1 MSEMSI
7 DFNALAGVETPD
19 RGAAESSVGE
29 LAVQAA
35 QGAEPGHTL
44 SCLAMLTPEQQEA
57 ARKVA
62 AQQFPHLLA
71 DTDALGTF
79 GDQALSAV
87 NSQVNRIFQE
97 VGPVQ
102 IPELTSIMNEINDRM
117 RAFRRNYDPSLNREV
132 RETFD
137 KFADAVKGIFRRG
150 RDIVEML
157 FEEARSVDQQLDRIA
172 GQLATKQHELRR
184 NVVLCDELYQAN
196 EASIAQLV
204 GAIAVMEAILDEA
217 AKAQAAIVVEPSAP
231 DGRAKQEE
239 RARITEF
246 MTAMQTRINEFQ
258 QRLFVAWSTSPQI
271 RNIRALHYG
280 LGQRLALMVNL
291 TIPTMKLT
299 IAQWGLLLE
308 AQQAAGMQ
316 KAVAEGANEV
326 LSAYAAASGQTVGEI
341 SRTMQTPTLD
351 PQTILDVAESLDQ
364 QATGLEYAVRYGES
378 ARQEV
383 VAAIL
388 VAQSSIARTS
398 ADLDKTVAELV
409 VKSANKVELPPAPH
423 LPEAVMAQVPT
434 EKKSAVVAITA

>member
-1 MSEMSI
+1 M
-7 DFNALAGVETPD
+7 
-19 RGAAESSVGE
+19 
-29 LAVQAA
+29 
-35 QGAEPGHTL
+35 
-44 SCLAMLTPEQQEA
+44 
-57 ARKVA
+57 
-62 AQQFPHLLA
+62 
-71 DTDALGTF
+71 
-79 GDQALSAV
+79 
-87 NSQVNRIFQE
+87 
-97 VGPVQ
+97 
-102 IPELTSIMNEINDRM
+102 
-117 RAFRRNYDPSLNREV
+117 
-132 RETFD
+132 
-137 KFADAVKGIFRRG
+137 
-150 RDIVEML
+150 
-157 FEEARSVDQQLDRIA
+157 EARR
-172 GQLATKQHELRR
+172 
-184 NVVLCDELYQAN
+184 
-196 EASIAQLV
+196 
-204 GAIAVMEAILDEA
+204 DEA

-364 QATGLEYAVRYGES
+364 QATGLEDAVRYGES

>member
-1 MSEMSI
+1 
-7 DFNALAGVETPD
+7 
-19 RGAAESSVGE
+19 
-29 LAVQAA
+29 
-35 QGAEPGHTL
+35 
-44 SCLAMLTPEQQEA
+44 MLTPEQQEA

-62 AQQFPHLLA
+62 AQQFPRLLA

-97 VGPVQ
+97 VCPVQ

-117 RAFRRNYDPSLNREV
+117 RAFRRNYGPSLNREV

-231 DGRAKQEE
+231 DGRVKQEE

-291 TIPTMKLT
+291 TTMKLT

-326 LSAYAAASGQTVGEI
+326 LSAYAAASGQTDGEI

-364 QATGLEYAVRYGES
+364 QATGLEDAVRYGES

-383 VAAIL
+383 VAATL

-398 ADLDKTVAELV
+398 ADLDKTAAELV
-409 VKSANKVELPPAPH
+409 VKSANKVELPPTPH

>member
-1 MSEMSI
+1 M
-7 DFNALAGVETPD
+7 
-19 RGAAESSVGE
+19 
-29 LAVQAA
+29 
-35 QGAEPGHTL
+35 
-44 SCLAMLTPEQQEA
+44 
-57 ARKVA
+57 
-62 AQQFPHLLA
+62 
-71 DTDALGTF
+71 
-79 GDQALSAV
+79 
-87 NSQVNRIFQE
+87 
-97 VGPVQ
+97 Q

-157 FEEARSVDQQLDRIA
+157 FEEARSVDQQLDRIS

-204 GAIAVMEAILDEA
+204 GAIAVMEAVLDEA

-364 QATGLEYAVRYGES
+364 QATGLEDAVRYGES

-434 EKKSAVVAITA
+434 EKESAVVAITA

>member
-7 DFNALAGVETPD
+7 DFNALAGAETPD

-29 LAVQAA
+29 LAVQTA

-57 ARKVA
+57 ARKLA
-62 AQQFPHLLA
+62 AQQFPRLLA

-97 VGPVQ
+97 AGPVQ

-117 RAFRRNYDPSLNREV
+117 RAFRRNYDLSLNREV

-231 DGRAKQEE
+231 DGRVKQEE

-291 TIPTMKLT
+291 TTMKLT

-364 QATGLEYAVRYGES
+364 QATGLEDAVRYGES

-388 VAQSSIARTS
+388 VVQSSIARTS

>member
-1 MSEMSI
+1 
-7 DFNALAGVETPD
+7 
-19 RGAAESSVGE
+19 
-29 LAVQAA
+29 
-35 QGAEPGHTL
+35 
-44 SCLAMLTPEQQEA
+44 
-57 ARKVA
+57 
-62 AQQFPHLLA
+62 
-71 DTDALGTF
+71 
-79 GDQALSAV
+79 
-87 NSQVNRIFQE
+87 
-97 VGPVQ
+97 
-102 IPELTSIMNEINDRM
+102 
-117 RAFRRNYDPSLNREV
+117 
-132 RETFD
+132 
-137 KFADAVKGIFRRG
+137 
-150 RDIVEML
+150 
-157 FEEARSVDQQLDRIA
+157 
-172 GQLATKQHELRR
+172 
-184 NVVLCDELYQAN
+184 
-196 EASIAQLV
+196 
-204 GAIAVMEAILDEA
+204 
-217 AKAQAAIVVEPSAP
+217 
-231 DGRAKQEE
+231 
-239 RARITEF
+239 
-246 MTAMQTRINEFQ
+246 
-258 QRLFVAWSTSPQI
+258 
-271 RNIRALHYG
+271 
-280 LGQRLALMVNL
+280 MVNL

-364 QATGLEYAVRYGES
+364 QATGLEDAVRYGES

>member
-1 MSEMSI
+1 
-7 DFNALAGVETPD
+7 
-19 RGAAESSVGE
+19 
-29 LAVQAA
+29 
-35 QGAEPGHTL
+35 
-44 SCLAMLTPEQQEA
+44 MLTPEQQEA

-62 AQQFPHLLA
+62 AQQFPRLLA

-87 NSQVNRIFQE
+87 NSQVNRIFQD
-97 VGPVQ
+97 VCPVQ

-117 RAFRRNYDPSLNREV
+117 RAFRRNYGPSLNREV

-231 DGRAKQEE
+231 DGRVKQEE

-291 TIPTMKLT
+291 TTMKLT

-326 LSAYAAASGQTVGEI
+326 LSAYAAASGQTDGEI

-364 QATGLEYAVRYGES
+364 QATGLEDAVRYGES

-383 VAAIL
+383 VAATL

-398 ADLDKTVAELV
+398 ADLDKTAAELV
-409 VKSANKVELPPAPH
+409 VKSANKVELPPTPH

>member
-132 RETFD
+132 R
-137 KFADAVKGIFRRG
+137 
-150 RDIVEML
+150 EML

-364 QATGLEYAVRYGES
+364 QATGLEDAVRYGES